1 MKNSFTSLDVF
12 DAIAQ
17 LMLCIWFSASTVHVF
32 VTSKSN

>member
-1 MKNSFTSLDVF
+1 MKKSFTSLDEC

-17 LMLCIWFSASTVHVF
+17 LMLCIWFSASTVRVF